1 MIPLRK
7 PEPSMDQQDF
17 LNKASEIIELLEDLP
32 EDTYAKGSEF
42 FDSVREKI
50 DSMSNSVEQGL
61 PVTQR
66 MQIAMENME
75 AGVRKWA
82 RD

>member
-1 MIPLRK
+1 
-7 PEPSMDQQDF
+7 MDQQDF
-17 LNKASEIIELLEDLP
+17 LNKASEMIELLEGLP

-42 FDSVREKI
+42 FDSVRDKI
-50 DSMSNSVEQGL
+50 DSMSNSVKQGL

-75 AGVRKWA
+75 AGVRKWV